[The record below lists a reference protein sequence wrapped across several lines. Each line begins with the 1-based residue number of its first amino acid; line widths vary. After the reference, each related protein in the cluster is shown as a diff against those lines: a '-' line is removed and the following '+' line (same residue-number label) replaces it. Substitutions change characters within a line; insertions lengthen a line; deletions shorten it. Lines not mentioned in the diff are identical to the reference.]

1 MIANIISM
9 LVLIALVVLFA
20 WLVKRAWGSKH
31 WFVKWPG
38 VVLSGLLTLILA
50 AATGVA
56 GIGFYKLNAPQSN
69 PVPNIK
75 VAGTP
80 EQIARGQ
87 KLAAICVGC
96 HASAGKP
103 PLDGSPGN
111 FVEGGPPVGTLYA
124 PNLTPGGETQG
135 WSDGELIRAI
145 REGVHQDG
153 HPLIIMPTDAF
164 NNLSDAD
171 VQALVAYLRSQPAV
185 KRDLPARD
193 LNLLAA
199 LFVGAGLFP
208 TSVKPPITQPVAA
221 PPAGATADYGKYLVA
236 IGGCR
241 DCHGADLAGGQA
253 AGGLGPP
260 VGPNLTLVVPKWSEA
275 DFIQT
280 IRTGVAPGGHAL
292 SDDMPWKDVSNFST
306 DDDLGAIYAYL
317 HNLPPTMP
325 AAQ

>member
-9 LVLIALVVLFA
+9 LVLVALVVLFA

-38 VVLSGLLTLILA
+38 VVLSGLLTLVLA
-50 AATGVA
+50 AATGMA
-56 GIGFYKLNAPQSN
+56 GIGFYKLSAPQSN
-69 PVPNIK
+69 PTPDVK

-87 KLAAICVGC
+87 KLATICVGC
-96 HASAGKP
+96 HTSAGKL

-111 FVEGGPPVGTLYA
+111 FIEGGPPVGTLYA

-153 HPLIIMPTDAF
+153 HPLIIMPTEAF
-164 NNLSDAD
+164 YNMSDAD

-185 KRDLPARD
+185 KRDLPKRD

-199 LFVGAGLFP
+199 LFVGSGLFP
-208 TSVKPPITQPVAA
+208 TAAKPPITQPVVA

-241 DCHGADLAGGQA
+241 DCHGADLAGGA
-253 AGGLGPP
+253 AGGFAPA
-260 VGPNLTLVVPKWSEA
+260 GPNLTLVVPKWSEA
-275 DFIQT
+275 DFMQT

-292 SDDMPWKDVSNFST
+292 SEDMPWKDVSAFST
-306 DDDLGAIYAYL
+306 DDDLRAIYAYL
-317 HNLPPTMP
+317 HGLPPT
-325 AAQ
+325 ARATQ

>member
-1 MIANIISM
+1 MIGNIISL
-9 LVLIALVVLFA
+9 LVLIAVAVLFA
-20 WLVKRAWGSKH
+20 WLTRRAWDSQR
-31 WFVKWPG
+31 WFLKWPG

-50 AATGVA
+50 VIIGVA
-56 GIGFYKLNAPQSN
+56 GIGLYKLNAPQSN
-69 PVPNIK
+69 PVPDVK

-80 EQIARGQ
+80 EQLARGQ
-87 KLAAICVGC
+87 KLAAICQGC
-96 HASAGKP
+96 HASAGKL

-111 FVEGGPPVGTLYA
+111 FIEGGPPLGTIYA

-135 WSDGELIRAI
+135 WTDGEIIRAI

-153 HPLIIMPTDAF
+153 HALIIMPTQAF

-185 KRDLPARD
+185 KRDLPKRD

-199 LFVGAGLFP
+199 LFVGSGMFP
-208 TSVKPPITQPVAA
+208 TAVKPPITQPVVA
-221 PPAGATADYGKYLVA
+221 PPAGATTDYGQYLVA

-241 DCHGADLAGGQA
+241 DCHGPDLAGGA
-253 AGGLGPP
+253 VGGFAP

-280 IRTGVAPGGHAL
+280 MRTGVAPGGHAL
-292 SDDMPWKDVSNFST
+292 SADMPWKDVSDFST
-306 DDDLGAIYAYL
+306 DDDLRAIFAYL
-317 HNLPPTMP
+317 HGLPPTVR